1 MDDRSTLNSATADRV
16 AVSLRRAGWSGAAML
31 AVILLNGPLAN
42 LRGFP
47 SYWSRD
53 AMTDVESYLT
63 DSSSLRLAV
72 VFFWFSTLIFVFAI
86 PFFAG
91 LRALTKQGGTSGLA
105 SAAVTIG
112 AALFL
117 AGGLVSEVMSAGMAT
132 VVQAAPAYTV
142 DTNAALALMG
152 LQFAALIQ
160 GQVGLGVVLI
170 AVSLATR
177 GGNFGP
183 PGLMALGLVA
193 GVIDILRP
201 LAVTEPPI
209 AVALFVPT
217 LLWLA
222 VASGALIRSRQTTA

>member
-1 MDDRSTLNSATADRV
+1 
-16 AVSLRRAGWSGAAML
+16 ML
-31 AVILLNGPLAN
+31 AVIVANGPLAA

-53 AMTDVESYLT
+53 AVSDVEAFLI

-91 LRALTKQGGTSGLA
+91 LRAVTRRSGPANLA
-105 SAAVTIG
+105 SGAVTMG

-117 AGGLVSEVMSAGMAT
+117 AGGLLSEVMSAGMAT
-132 VVQAAPAYTV
+132 VVEAAPDYQL
-142 DTNAALALMG
+142 DPNAALAVMG

-160 GQVGLGVVLI
+160 GQVGLGVVII

-177 GGNFGP
+177 GGGFGP
-183 PGLMALGLVA
+183 RWLVPLGLVA
-193 GVIDILRP
+193 GVIDLLRP
-201 LAVTEPPI
+201 LAVTRPPLAI
-209 AVALFVPT
+209 ALFVPT

-222 VASGALIRSRQTTA
+222 ATSVTLIRTGRTAA